1 MAAEGAGC
9 HRLGGHDRE
18 AHRRRHA
25 LEEDVRVT
33 VFPYSWVTR
42 LLKDSTV
49 IPSTRGETVAAISV
63 CMYIY
68 IYVCIIY
75 GYL

>member
-18 AHRRRHA
+18 AHRRWHA

-33 VFPYSWVTR
+33 VFPYSWATR

-49 IPSTRGETVAAISV
+49 IPSTRGEAVAAISV

-68 IYVCIIY
+68 ICIIY

>member
-18 AHRRRHA
+18 AHQRWHA

-42 LLKDSTV
+42 LLKDSMV
-49 IPSTRGETVAAISV
+49 IPSTRGETGSHV
-63 CMYIY
+63 CVHVY
-68 IYVCIIY
+68 IYV
-75 GYL
+75 